1 MHLFLLK
8 AGAMKKFSTNWI
20 LATGIVSVV
29 ITVATVLFVS
39 IRQSQRVKDTAIRV
53 DQTEQVLKQVQKLIL
68 TSLDN
73 ETGARGFVITG
84 RERYLEPLRNSV
96 TAFQADIANL
106 EKLVAVNPL
115 QAQLM
120 DSLKLS
126 IKRRVIFS
134 DSMVLIRRQAGLEA
148 TIDLVESGRGK
159 HYTDE
164 IRRIGN
170 KMSNIASQLLSER
183 KAKNERT
190 ITNLNI
196 ILYSILAVVALMS
209 FYIIGRIKKDID
221 QQRANEEKFS
231 ALLDAAPDATV
242 IVDGSGTIQM
252 INLQAENLFGYTRT
266 EMLGQPVEILIPRDL
281 KVKHVQHRGNFMK
294 AAKVR
299 AMGAGIELNAVKK
312 DGVMFPVEISL
323 SPINT
328 KAGVLVSASVRD
340 ITLRKNLENELKKMN
355 SELEAFTYSVS
366 HDLRAPLRGI
376 IGFTAILEE
385 DYSSKLD
392 DEARRLTGIIKANTL
407 KMGHLVDDLL
417 AFSRMGRQELLK
429 TTVSMT
435 GIVIEIINEIKGTG
449 NNHRIEWN
457 TGALADVNADAS
469 TIRQVWINLIS
480 NAVKYSGSKEKPR
493 IDIGYN
499 NQQGMYVFFVKDNG
513 VGFDNRYKDKLFRVF
528 QRLHS
533 AEEFEGT
540 GVGLALVEKIVS
552 RHGGSVWA
560 EGEVGNGASFY
571 FSLPAD

>member
-1 MHLFLLK
+1 
-8 AGAMKKFSTNWI
+8 
-20 LATGIVSVV
+20 
-29 ITVATVLFVS
+29 
-39 IRQSQRVKDTAIRV
+39 
-53 DQTEQVLKQVQKLIL
+53 
-68 TSLDN
+68 
-73 ETGARGFVITG
+73 
-84 RERYLEPLRNSV
+84 
-96 TAFQADIANL
+96 
-106 EKLVAVNPL
+106 
-115 QAQLM
+115 
-120 DSLKLS
+120 
-126 IKRRVIFS
+126 
-134 DSMVLIRRQAGLEA
+134 
-148 TIDLVESGRGK
+148 
-159 HYTDE
+159 
-164 IRRIGN
+164 
-170 KMSNIASQLLSER
+170 
-183 KAKNERT
+183 
-190 ITNLNI
+190 
-196 ILYSILAVVALMS
+196 
-209 FYIIGRIKKDID
+209 
-221 QQRANEEKFS
+221 
-231 ALLDAAPDATV
+231 
-242 IVDGSGTIQM
+242 
-252 INLQAENLFGYTRT
+252 
-266 EMLGQPVEILIPRDL
+266 MLGQQVEILIPGEL
-281 KVKHVQHRGNFMK
+281 KIKHVQHRHNFMK

-392 DEARRLTGIIKANTL
+392 DEARRITGIIKANTL

-417 AFSRMGRQELLK
+417 AFSRTGRQELLK

-435 GIVIEIINEIKGTG
+435 GIVIEIINEIKAGG
-449 NNHRIEWN
+449 SNHRIEWN
-457 TGALADVNADAS
+457 TGALADVNADVS

-480 NAVKYSGSKEKPR
+480 NAVKYSGNQEKPR

-499 NQQGMYVFFVKDNG
+499 RQQDRYVFYVKDNG
-513 VGFDNRYKDKLFRVF
+513 VGFDNRYRDKLFRVF

-540 GVGLALVEKIVS
+540 GVGLALVEKIIS

-560 EGEVGNGASFY
+560 EGEVGKGASFY

>member
-1 MHLFLLK
+1 MHLFAK
-8 AGAMKKFSTNWI
+8 ADDMKRFSTNLI
-20 LATGIVSVV
+20 LTTGIASVFV
-29 ITVATVLFVS
+29 TVATVLFVS
-39 IRQSQRVKDTAIRV
+39 IRQSQRVRDTTIRV
-53 DQTEQVLKQVQKLIL
+53 DQTEQVLKQIQKLIL

-84 RERYLEPLRNSV
+84 REKYLEPLRNSAV
-96 TAFQADIANL
+96 TFQVDIANL
-106 EKLVAVNPL
+106 EKLVAGNSL
-115 QAQLM
+115 QVQLL
-120 DSLKLS
+120 DSMK
-126 IKRRVIFS
+126 IAINGRVFFS
-134 DSMVLIRRQAGLEA
+134 DSMVLLRRQAGLGA

-170 KMSNIASQLLSER
+170 KMSNIASQLLAER
-183 KAKNERT
+183 KEKNERT

-209 FYIIGRIKKDID
+209 FYIIRRVKKDID

-242 IVDGSGTIQM
+242 IVDSSGTIQM
-252 INLQAENLFGYTRT
+252 INLQAENLFGYTRE
-266 EMLGQPVEILIPRDL
+266 EMLGQPVEILIPKEL
-281 KVKHVQHRGNFMK
+281 KVKHVQHRGNFMN

-312 DGVMFPVEISL
+312 DGMMFPVEISL

-376 IGFTAILEE
+376 IGFTALLEE

-392 DEARRLTGIIKANTL
+392 DEARRITGIIKANTL

-417 AFSRMGRQELLK
+417 AFSRTGRQELLK

-435 GIVIEIINEIKGTG
+435 GIVIEIINELKITG
-449 NNHRIEWN
+449 DNHRIEWN
-457 TGALADVNADAS
+457 IGALTDVNADAT

-480 NAVKYSGSKEKPR
+480 NAVKYSSSKEKPR
-493 IDIGYN
+493 IDIGYTR
-499 NQQGMYVFFVKDNG
+499 QQGMYVFFVKDNG
-513 VGFDNRYKDKLFRVF
+513 VGFDNRYRDKLFRVF

-560 EGEVGNGASFY
+560 DGEVGEGARFY

>member
-1 MHLFLLK
+1 MR
-8 AGAMKKFSTNWI
+8 KFSTNWI
-20 LATGIVSVV
+20 LITGIASVF

-39 IRQSQRVKDTAIRV
+39 IRQSQRVRDTTSQV
-53 DQTEQVLKQVQKLIL
+53 DRTERILRQVQKLIV

-73 ETGARGFVITG
+73 ETGARGFVLTG
-84 RERYLEPLRNSV
+84 REKYLEPLRNSV
-96 TAFQADIANL
+96 TAFQTDISDL
-106 EKLVAVNPL
+106 EKLVAGNSL
-115 QAQLM
+115 QGQLM
-120 DSLKLS
+120 DSLKTTIS
-126 IKRRVIFS
+126 RRIAFS
-134 DSMVLIRRQAGLEA
+134 DSMVLLRRQAGLES
-148 TIDLVESGRGK
+148 TIDLIESGRGK
-159 HYTDE
+159 YYTDE

-170 KMSNIASQLLSER
+170 NMSNIVNQLLTER

-209 FYIIGRIKKDID
+209 IHILRRIKRDID
-221 QQRANEEKFS
+221 QQKTNEEKFS

-242 IVDGSGTIQM
+242 IVDSSGIIQM
-252 INLQAENLFGYTRT
+252 INLQTENLFGYSRA
-266 EMLGQPVEILIPRDL
+266 EMLGQPVEILIPREL
-281 KVKHVQHRGNFMK
+281 RLKHVQHRGDFMK
-294 AAKVR
+294 SAKVR

-312 DGVMFPVEISL
+312 GGMTFPVEISL
-323 SPINT
+323 SPIGT
-328 KAGVLVSASVRD
+328 KEGVLVSASVRD

-376 IGFTAILEE
+376 IGFTVVLEE
-385 DYSSKLD
+385 DYGSKLD
-392 DEARRLTGIIKANTL
+392 DEARRITGIIKANTL

-429 TTVSMT
+429 TTVSMA
-435 GIVIEIINEIKGTG
+435 GIVIEIVNDIKGSG
-449 NNHRIEWN
+449 NNQQIEWN
-457 TGALADVNADAS
+457 IGALADVNADIS

-480 NAVKYSGSKEKPR
+480 NAVKYSGSKENPR

-499 NQQGMYVFFVKDNG
+499 HQEGMYVFYVKDNG

-552 RHGGSVWA
+552 RHGGNVWA
-560 EGEVGNGASFY
+560 EGEVGRGASFY
-571 FSLPAD
+571 FSLLAD

>member
-1 MHLFLLK
+1 MR
-8 AGAMKKFSTNWI
+8 KFSTNWI
-20 LATGIVSVV
+20 LITGIASVF

-39 IRQSQRVKDTAIRV
+39 IRQSQRVRDTTSQV
-53 DQTEQVLKQVQKLIL
+53 DRTERILRQVQKLIV

-73 ETGARGFVITG
+73 ETGARGFVLTG
-84 RERYLEPLRNSV
+84 REKYLEPLRNSV
-96 TAFQADIANL
+96 TAFQTDISDL
-106 EKLVAVNPL
+106 DKLVAGNPL
-115 QAQLM
+115 QVQLM
-120 DSLKLS
+120 DSLKTTIS
-126 IKRRVIFS
+126 RRIAFS
-134 DSMVLIRRQAGLEA
+134 DSMVLLRRQAGLEF
-148 TIDLVESGRGK
+148 TIDLIESGRGK
-159 HYTDE
+159 YYTDE

-170 KMSNIASQLLSER
+170 NMSNIVNQLLTER

-209 FYIIGRIKKDID
+209 IHILRRIKRDID
-221 QQRANEEKFS
+221 QQKTNEEKFS

-242 IVDGSGTIQM
+242 IVDSSGIIQM
-252 INLQAENLFGYTRT
+252 INLQTENLFGYSRA
-266 EMLGQPVEILIPRDL
+266 EMLGQPVEILIPREL
-281 KVKHVQHRGNFMK
+281 RLKHVQHRGDFMK
-294 AAKVR
+294 SAKVR

-312 DGVMFPVEISL
+312 GGMTFPVEISL
-323 SPINT
+323 SPIGT
-328 KAGVLVSASVRD
+328 KEGVLVSASVRD

-376 IGFTAILEE
+376 IGFTVVLEE
-385 DYSSKLD
+385 DYGSKLD
-392 DEARRLTGIIKANTL
+392 DEARRITGIIKANTL

-429 TTVSMT
+429 TTVSMA
-435 GIVIEIINEIKGTG
+435 GIVIEIVNDIKGSG
-449 NNHRIEWN
+449 NNQQIEWN
-457 TGALADVNADAS
+457 IGALADVNADIS

-480 NAVKYSGSKEKPR
+480 NAVKYSGSKENPR

-499 NQQGMYVFFVKDNG
+499 HQEGMYVFYVKDNG

-560 EGEVGNGASFY
+560 EGEVGRGASFY

>member
-1 MHLFLLK
+1 
-8 AGAMKKFSTNWI
+8 MKGFSTNWI
-20 LATGIVSVV
+20 LATGIASVI

-39 IRQSQRVKDTAIRV
+39 IRQSQRVRDTTIQV
-53 DQTEQVLKQVQKLIL
+53 DRTEQVLKQIQKLIV

-96 TAFQADIANL
+96 EAFRADITNL
-106 EKLVAVNPL
+106 EKLVAGNSL
-115 QAQLM
+115 QLQLV
-120 DSLKLS
+120 DSLKTS
-126 IKRRVIFS
+126 VSRRVIFS
-134 DSMVLIRRQAGLEA
+134 DSMVLLRRQAGLEA
-148 TIDLVESGRGK
+148 TIDLVETGRGK

-170 KMSNIASQLLSER
+170 KMSSNASQLLKER

-196 ILYSILAVVALMS
+196 ILYSILTVVALMS
-209 FYIIGRIKKDID
+209 FYIIRRIKKDID
-221 QQRANEEKFS
+221 QQRASEEKFS

-242 IVDGSGTIQM
+242 IVDSSGMIQM
-252 INLQAENLFGYTRT
+252 INLQAESLFGYTRE
-266 EMLGQPVEILIPRDL
+266 EMLGQRVEILIPQELRI
-281 KVKHVQHRGNFMK
+281 KHEQHRHNFMK

-312 DGVMFPVEISL
+312 DGIMFPVEISL

-392 DEARRLTGIIKANTL
+392 DEARRITGIIKANTL

-417 AFSRMGRQELLK
+417 AFSRTGRQELLK

-435 GIVIEIINEIKGTG
+435 GIVIEIINEINANE

-457 TGALADVNADAS
+457 TGALADVNADLS
-469 TIRQVWINLIS
+469 TIRQVWVNLIS
-480 NAVKYSGSKEKPR
+480 NAVKYSGNQEKPR
-493 IDIGYN
+493 IDIGYSR
-499 NQQGMYVFFVKDNG
+499 QQDMYVFFVKDNG
-513 VGFDNRYKDKLFRVF
+513 VGFDNRYRDKLFRVF

-540 GVGLALVEKIVS
+540 GVGLALVEKIIS

-560 EGEVGNGASFY
+560 EGEVGKGASFY

>member
-1 MHLFLLK
+1 
-8 AGAMKKFSTNWI
+8 MKRFSTNWI
-20 LATGIVSVV
+20 LATGIASVI

-39 IRQSQRVKDTAIRV
+39 IRQSQRVRDTTIQLDR
-53 DQTEQVLKQVQKLIL
+53 TEQVLKQIQKLIV

-84 RERYLEPLRNSV
+84 RERYLEPLRNSAE
-96 TAFQADIANL
+96 AFRADITNL
-106 EKLVAVNPL
+106 EKLVAGNSL
-115 QAQLM
+115 QLQLL
-120 DSLKLS
+120 DSLKTS
-126 IKRRVIFS
+126 VSRRVIFS
-134 DSMVLIRRQAGLEA
+134 DSMVLLRRQTGLEA
-148 TIDLVESGRGK
+148 TIDLVETGRGK
-159 HYTDE
+159 HHTDE

-170 KMSNIASQLLSER
+170 KMSHIASQLLTER
-183 KAKNERT
+183 KAKNEKT

-209 FYIIGRIKKDID
+209 FYIIRRIKKDID
-221 QQRANEEKFS
+221 RQRANEEKFS

-242 IVDGSGTIQM
+242 IVDSSGTIQM
-252 INLQAENLFGYTRT
+252 INLQAENLFGYTRD
-266 EMLGQPVEILIPRDL
+266 EMLGQQVEILIPGEL
-281 KVKHVQHRGNFMK
+281 KIKHVQHRHNFMK

-392 DEARRLTGIIKANTL
+392 DEARRITGIIKANTL

-417 AFSRMGRQELLK
+417 AFSRTGRQELLK

-435 GIVIEIINEIKGTG
+435 GIVIEIINEIKAGG
-449 NNHRIEWN
+449 SNHRIEWN
-457 TGALADVNADAS
+457 TGALADVNADVS

-480 NAVKYSGSKEKPR
+480 NAVKYSGNQEKPR

-499 NQQGMYVFFVKDNG
+499 RQQDRYVFYVKDNG
-513 VGFDNRYKDKLFRVF
+513 VGFDNRYRDKLFRVF

-540 GVGLALVEKIVS
+540 GVGLALVEKIIS

-560 EGEVGNGASFY
+560 EGEVGKGASFY

>member
-1 MHLFLLK
+1 
-8 AGAMKKFSTNWI
+8 MKKFSTNWI

-39 IRQSQRVKDTAIRV
+39 IRQSQRVRDTTNQV
-53 DQTEQVLKQVQKLIL
+53 DRTEQVLKQIQKLIV

-84 RERYLEPLRNSV
+84 REKYLEPLRNSV
-96 TAFQADIANL
+96 AAFQADIANL
-106 EKLVAVNPL
+106 EKLVAGNSL
-115 QAQLM
+115 QASLM
-120 DSLKLS
+120 DSLKIS
-126 IKRRVIFS
+126 INRRVVFS
-134 DSMVLIRRQAGLEA
+134 DSMVLLRRQADIES

-159 HYTDE
+159 QYTDA
-164 IRRIGN
+164 IRRIGD
-170 KMSNIASQLLSER
+170 KMSNIATQLLAER
-183 KAKNERT
+183 KEKNERT

-196 ILYSILAVVALMS
+196 ILYSILAVVALLS
-209 FYIIGRIKKDID
+209 FYIIRRVKKDID
-221 QQRANEEKFS
+221 LQRANEEKFS

-242 IVDGSGTIQM
+242 IVDSSGTIQM
-252 INLQAENLFGYTRT
+252 INLQAENLFGYTRE
-266 EMLGQPVEILIPRDL
+266 EMLGQPVEILIPQEL
-281 KVKHVQHRGNFMK
+281 KLKHVQHRGNFMK

-312 DGVMFPVEISL
+312 DGMMFPVEISL

-392 DEARRLTGIIKANTL
+392 DEARRITGIIKANTL

-417 AFSRMGRQELLK
+417 AFSRTGRQELLK

-435 GIVIEIINEIKGTG
+435 GIVIEIINEIKATG
-449 NNHRIEWN
+449 YNHRIEWN
-457 TGALADVNADAS
+457 IGALTDVNADVT

-493 IDIGYN
+493 IDIGYTK
-499 NQQGMYVFFVKDNG
+499 QQGMYVFFVKDNG
-513 VGFDNRYKDKLFRVF
+513 VGFDNRYRDKLFRVF

-560 EGEVGNGASFY
+560 EGEVGEGASFY

>member
-1 MHLFLLK
+1 MR
-8 AGAMKKFSTNWI
+8 KFSTNWI
-20 LATGIVSVV
+20 LITGIASVF

-39 IRQSQRVKDTAIRV
+39 IRQSQRVRDTTSQV
-53 DQTEQVLKQVQKLIL
+53 DRTERILRQVQKLIV

-73 ETGARGFVITG
+73 ETGARGFVLTG
-84 RERYLEPLRNSV
+84 REKYLEPLRNSV
-96 TAFQADIANL
+96 TAFQTDISDL
-106 EKLVAVNPL
+106 EKLVAGNSL
-115 QAQLM
+115 QGQLM
-120 DSLKLS
+120 DSLKTTIS
-126 IKRRVIFS
+126 RRIAFS
-134 DSMVLIRRQAGLEA
+134 DSMVLLRRQAGLES
-148 TIDLVESGRGK
+148 TIDLIESGRGK
-159 HYTDE
+159 YYTDE

-170 KMSNIASQLLSER
+170 NMSNIVNQLLTER

-209 FYIIGRIKKDID
+209 IHILRRIKRDID
-221 QQRANEEKFS
+221 QQKTNEEKFS

-242 IVDGSGTIQM
+242 IVDSSGIIQM
-252 INLQAENLFGYTRT
+252 INLQTENLFGYSRA
-266 EMLGQPVEILIPRDL
+266 EMLGQPVEILIPREL
-281 KVKHVQHRGNFMK
+281 RLKHVQHRGDFMK
-294 AAKVR
+294 SAKVR

-312 DGVMFPVEISL
+312 GGMTFPVEISL
-323 SPINT
+323 SPIGT
-328 KAGVLVSASVRD
+328 KEGVLVSASVRD

-376 IGFTAILEE
+376 IGFTVVLEE
-385 DYSSKLD
+385 DYGSKLD
-392 DEARRLTGIIKANTL
+392 DEARRITGIIKANTL

-429 TTVSMT
+429 TTVSMA
-435 GIVIEIINEIKGTG
+435 GIVIEIVNDIKGSG
-449 NNHRIEWN
+449 NNQQIEWN
-457 TGALADVNADAS
+457 IGALADVNADIS

-480 NAVKYSGSKEKPR
+480 NAVKYSGSKENPR

-499 NQQGMYVFFVKDNG
+499 HQEGMYVFYVKDNG

-552 RHGGSVWA
+552 RHGGNVWA
-560 EGEVGNGASFY
+560 EGEVGRGASFY